1 MKPPVVALLFLLA
14 GCSPARPYETVIDGT
29 WLFVDTEK
37 RVVSD
42 GTYEYPYAMAGDVK
56 EVIYPDDIVYHEQ
69 KGVASYNGAHDE
81 RYVDGEVLLTALDGA
96 SAGKPSIFP
105 VALIVAGLFHLAM
118 PAMAWRASRAY
129 VFFRGE
135 PSKKAS
141 LMTRLA
147 GLGVALAGFAMLAM

>member
-1 MKPPVVALLFLLA
+1 MKLPIIALLFLLA
-14 GCSPARPYETVIDGT
+14 GCSPARPYEIVVGGT
-29 WLFVDTEK
+29 WLYVDTEK

-56 EVIYPDDIVYHEQ
+56 EVIYPDNIVYHEQ

-81 RYVDGEVLLTALDGA
+81 KYVAGEVLLAALDGA
-96 SAGKPSIFP
+96 SSGMSGIFP
-105 VALIVAGLFHLAM
+105 VALIVVGLLHLAS
-118 PAMAWRASRAY
+118 PSMAWRASRAY

-135 PSKKAS
+135 PSNKAR
-141 LMTRLA
+141 LVARLA